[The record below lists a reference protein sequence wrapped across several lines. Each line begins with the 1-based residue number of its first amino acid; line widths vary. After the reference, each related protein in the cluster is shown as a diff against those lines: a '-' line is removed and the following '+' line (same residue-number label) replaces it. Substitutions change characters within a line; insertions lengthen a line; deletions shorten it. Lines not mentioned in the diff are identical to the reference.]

1 MWKVGQLAKRTG
13 ISVRTLHHYD
23 QIGLLTPS
31 HRTESG
37 HRLYDG
43 ADVARL
49 QQIVMLRQLGFAL
62 EEIGATL
69 RRADTTL
76 PGLIELHLG
85 RLRSQIERERRLY
98 ARLEQ
103 MAARLRADEEVS
115 VDEFLKT
122 IEEMTM
128 FEKYMTEEQLETIR
142 KRGDAVGPQRIKEV
156 EQEWP
161 RLIEEVRVEMERG
174 TDVNSPRV
182 QELAARWKSLVNEF
196 TGGDSGIE
204 KSVSTMYR
212 NEPGAAERF
221 GFDTK
226 VWEYI
231 KSAMKPP
238 SS

>member
-37 HRLYDG
+37 HRLYDRD
-43 ADVARL
+43 DVVRL

-69 RRADTTL
+69 RRADTSL
-76 PGLIELHLG
+76 PSLIEMHLA
-85 RLRSQIERERRLY
+85 RLRGQIERERRLC

-103 MAARLRADEEVS
+103 MSAWLRAEEEVS

-128 FEKYMTEEQLETIR
+128 FEKYMTEEQLETLR
-142 KRGDAVGPQRIKEV
+142 KRGEAVGPQRMKEV
-156 EQEWP
+156 QEEWP
-161 RLIEEVRVEMERG
+161 RLIEEVRAEMQRG
-174 TDVNSPRV
+174 TDVHSPQV
-182 QELAARWKSLVNEF
+182 QALAKRWMSLVNEF
-196 TGGDSGIE
+196 SGGDAAIE
-204 KSVSTMYR
+204 TSVANMYR
-212 NEPGAAERF
+212 SEPGAAERF
-221 GFDTK
+221 GFDVK
-226 VWEYI
+226 VFEYL
-231 KSAMKPP
+231 KPALKK
-238 SS
+238 

>member
-23 QIGLLTPS
+23 QIGLLRPS

-37 HRLYDG
+37 HRLYDRD
-43 ADVARL
+43 DVVRL

-69 RRADTTL
+69 ADASL
-76 PGLIELHLG
+76 PRLIGLHLA
-85 RLRSQIERERRLY
+85 RLREQIERQRRLIS
-98 ARLEQ
+98 RLERMSVWLQ
-103 MAARLRADEEVS
+103 AEQEVS
-115 VDEFLKT
+115 VDEFFKT

-142 KRGDAVGPQRIKEV
+142 KRGDEVGPERIKEV
-156 EQEWP
+156 QEEWP
-161 RLIEEVRVEMERG
+161 RLIAEVRAEMDAG

-182 QELAARWKSLVNEF
+182 QALAKRWKGLVEEF
-196 TGGDSGIE
+196 SGGDRGIE
-204 KSVSTMYR
+204 TSVATMYR
-212 NEPGAAERF
+212 SEPGSAERF
-221 GFDTK
+221 GFYTK

-231 KSAMKPP
+231 QSAFRKG
-238 SS
+238 